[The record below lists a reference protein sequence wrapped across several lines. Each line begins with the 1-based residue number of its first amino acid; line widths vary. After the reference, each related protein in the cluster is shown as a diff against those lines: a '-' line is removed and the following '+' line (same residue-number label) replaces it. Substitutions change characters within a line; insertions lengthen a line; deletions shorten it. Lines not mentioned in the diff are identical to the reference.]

1 MKKIIC
7 MFLLSVSL
15 VSNAWTANVSEE
27 FCSEIISAPDCYS
40 APGCFLSSNN
50 ICTICPA
57 GYYCEKNSS
66 TKTPCPDN
74 TKTSLPGATAASGC
88 DVMNCGI
95 FKFESECAN
104 APSCYL
110 TTRSD
115 DDTTCFDKGNDA
127 DACNATPGC
136 QMING
141 SCGNAMLC
149 KNCEAGYYCIQGA
162 ENICEKGY
170 YCPANSSQHIAC
182 PIGYTSDSGAESKDD
197 CYIDCEAYN
206 ILTEKKQFCTAAPG
220 CQWKNNKCQVCES
233 GYYCPT
239 NSEGKKCPLNA
250 QSVSGATAKK
260 DCYIDKS
267 NKVCD
272 SSGNCYTLGANEKYY
287 YKPTPQEQLIVPI
300 IPNWPSI
307 EQCMPESPLPC

>member
-15 VSNAWTANVSEE
+15 VSNACTANVSEE
-27 FCSEIISAPDCYS
+27 FCSEIISPPDCYS

-74 TKTSLPGATAASGC
+74 TKTSLPGATSASGC

-95 FKFESECAN
+95 FTTESECAN

-110 TTRSD
+110 ITKSD
-115 DDTTCFDKGNDA
+115 DDTTCFDKGND
-127 DACNATPGC
+127 
-136 QMING
+136 
-141 SCGNAMLC
+141 SCENSILC
-149 KNCEAGYYCIQGA
+149 KNCEAGYYCVQGA

-182 PIGYTSDSGAESKDD
+182 PDGHTSDSGADSKDD

-206 ILTEKKQFCTAAPG
+206 ILTEEKKRFCTAAPG
-220 CQWKNNKCQVCES
+220 CQWKNNKCQICES

-267 NKVCD
+267 NKICD

-287 YKPTPQEQLIVPI
+287 YRPTSEEQLIVPI

-307 EQCMPESPLPC
+307 EQCIPDSPLPC